1 MELTASSHN
10 RILGIPNRYLVLV
23 LLIGWA
29 VAFSYYP
36 PVLVHIQLPAE
47 ELTHPVQ
54 LPVLGKFALTNTMLA
69 MLLSN
74 VILLV
79 LAFSF
84 SRAAKAALAAGG
96 RAIGGV
102 SGAVEAL
109 MEMLYNLT
117 ETNAGRW
124 AREIFPWFATIVL
137 VVLVNN
143 WLELIPG
150 VDSIGIL
157 HAVEHGYA
165 VQATALGASVVGTA
179 THEAAGGVFE
189 LVPFVRVNS
198 TDLNFTVSLALIA
211 VVMVQV
217 FGIRALGAGY
227 FKKFWNTSTLF
238 TKPVFGVIDFGVGLL
253 ELVSEFSKVLSFS
266 FRLFGNVF
274 AGSVLL
280 FVIGY
285 LVPTFAQTIFLMLE
299 FVVGLI
305 QAVVFGMLTMVF
317 MSQAV
322 VSHHGDEHSE
332 AEGAAAHD

>member
-1 MELTASSHN
+1 MTASSHN

-29 VAFSYYP
+29 VAFSYFP
-36 PVLVHIQLPAE
+36 PVLARIQLPAE

-54 LPVLGKFALTNTMLA
+54 LPVLGKFAFTNTMLA

-124 AREIFPWFATIVL
+124 ARDIFPWFATIVL

-157 HAVEHGYA
+157 HVAEHGFA

-198 TDLNFTVSLALIA
+198 TDLNFTVALALIA

>member
-1 MELTASSHN
+1 
-10 RILGIPNRYLVLV
+10 
-23 LLIGWA
+23 
-29 VAFSYYP
+29 
-36 PVLVHIQLPAE
+36 
-47 ELTHPVQ
+47 
-54 LPVLGKFALTNTMLA
+54 
-69 MLLSN
+69 
-74 VILLV
+74 
-79 LAFSF
+79 
-84 SRAAKAALAAGG
+84 
-96 RAIGGV
+96 
-102 SGAVEAL
+102 
-109 MEMLYNLT
+109 
-117 ETNAGRW
+117 
-124 AREIFPWFATIVL
+124 
-137 VVLVNN
+137 
-143 WLELIPG
+143 
-150 VDSIGIL
+150 
-157 HAVEHGYA
+157 
-165 VQATALGASVVGTA
+165 VGTA

-198 TDLNFTVSLALIA
+198 TDLNFTVALALIA

>member
-29 VAFSYYP
+29 VAFSYFP
-36 PVLVHIQLPAE
+36 PVLARIQLPAE

-54 LPVLGKFALTNTMLA
+54 LPVLGKFAFTNTMLA

-157 HAVEHGYA
+157 HAAEHGFA

-198 TDLNFTVSLALIA
+198 TDLNFTVALALIA

-217 FGIRALGAGY
+217 FGIRALGVGY

>member
-1 MELTASSHN
+1 MTASSHN

-29 VAFSYYP
+29 VAFSYFP
-36 PVLVHIQLPAE
+36 PVLARIQLPAE

-54 LPVLGKFALTNTMLA
+54 LPVLGKFAFTNTMLA

-124 AREIFPWFATIVL
+124 ARDIFPWFATIVL

-157 HAVEHGYA
+157 HAAEHGFA

-198 TDLNFTVSLALIA
+198 TDLNFTVALALIA

>member
-29 VAFSYYP
+29 VAFSYFP
-36 PVLVHIQLPAE
+36 PVLARIQLPAE

-54 LPVLGKFALTNTMLA
+54 LPVLGKFAFTNTMLA

-124 AREIFPWFATIVL
+124 ARDIFPWFATIVL

-157 HAVEHGYA
+157 HAAEHGFA

-198 TDLNFTVSLALIA
+198 TDLNFTVALALIA

>member
-47 ELTHPVQ
+47 ELTHPVH
-54 LPVLGKFALTNTMLA
+54 LPVLGRFALTNTMLA

-198 TDLNFTVSLALIA
+198 TDLNFTVALALIA

>member
-1 MELTASSHN
+1 MTASSDN
-10 RILGIPNRYLVLV
+10 RILGIKNRYLVLV

-29 VAFSYYP
+29 VAYRIMP
-36 PVLVHIQLPAE
+36 PVLMRIQLPAE
-47 ELTHPVQ
+47 ELTHAVQ
-54 LPVLGKFALTNTMLA
+54 LPLLGRFAFTNTMAA
-69 MLLSN
+69 MLISDL
-74 VILLV
+74 ILLV

-84 SRAAKAALAAGG
+84 SRAARAALAAGG

-109 MEMLYNLT
+109 LEALYGLT

-157 HAVEHGYA
+157 HAAGHGFA
-165 VQATALGASVVGTA
+165 VQATALGTTIVGAA
-179 THEAAGGVFE
+179 THNEAGGLFE
-189 LVPFVRVNS
+189 LVPLVRVNS
-198 TDLNFTVSLALIA
+198 TDLNFTVALALIA
-211 VVMVQV
+211 VFMVQV
-217 FGIRALGAGY
+217 FGIRALGVGY
-227 FKKFWNTSTLF
+227 FKKFWNTSTMF
-238 TKPVFGVIDFGVGLL
+238 TKPIFGVIDFGVGLL
-253 ELVSEFSKVLSFS
+253 ELVSEFSKILSFS

-285 LVPTFAQTIFLMLE
+285 LVPSFAQTIFLMLE
-299 FVVGLI
+299 FGVGLI

-322 VSHHGDEHSE
+322 VSHHGDEH
-332 AEGAAAHD
+332 ADPEGAAAHD

>member
-1 MELTASSHN
+1 MTASSHN

-29 VAFSYYP
+29 VAFSYFP
-36 PVLVHIQLPAE
+36 PVLARIQLPAE

-54 LPVLGKFALTNTMLA
+54 LPVLGKFAFTNTMLA

-157 HAVEHGYA
+157 HAAEHGFA

-198 TDLNFTVSLALIA
+198 TDLNFTVALALIA

>member
-10 RILGIPNRYLVLV
+10 RILRIPNRYLVLV

-47 ELTHPVQ
+47 ELTHPVK
-54 LPVLGKFALTNTMLA
+54 LPVLGRFALTNTMVA

-198 TDLNFTVSLALIA
+198 TDLNFTVALALIA